1 MKKLILSLL
10 MVLPLCAI
18 AQGNGSALVVENVAH
33 EQQTKAEPSL
43 SIAVF
48 SYQECWDA
56 MHEVAKVKTEIA
68 ALRDQYTMELKRAEA
83 DFNAKY
89 EDFLEQQAKLA
100 SSIRNKR
107 QAELQKIMEENL
119 AFKAKSQETLAST
132 EAAKLAP
139 VKEKFQQVIE
149 KVAKDG
155 KYNMVMN
162 RDNGAIPF
170 IDNVRIV
177 DVTDAIIARLKN

>member
-1 MKKLILSLL
+1 MRRITLSILIS
-10 MVLPLCAI
+10 LPLFAA
-18 AQGNGSALVVENVAH
+18 AQEVTTVTSAEAAPTT
-33 EQQTKAEPSL
+33 QQITAEPSL

-48 SYQECWDA
+48 SYEKCWEA
-56 MHEVAKVKTEIA
+56 MPEVTKVKAEIA
-68 ALRDQYTMELKRAEA
+68 TLHDQYAAELKRAEA

-89 EDFLEQQAKLA
+89 EDFLEQQSKLA

-132 EAAKLAP
+132 EVAKLAP
-139 VKEKFQQVIE
+139 IKEKLQQVIE

-162 RDNGAIPF
+162 RDNGTIPF

-177 DVTDAIIARLKN
+177 DITDAIIAKLK

>member
-1 MKKLILSLL
+1 MKKLILSILL
-10 MVLPLCAI
+10 SLPLFAM
-18 AQGNGSALVVENVAH
+18 AQETVTASATEVGASS
-33 EQQTKAEPSL
+33 QQTTAEKPL

-48 SYQECWDA
+48 SYEKCWESMFD
-56 MHEVAKVKTEIA
+56 VTKVKNEIS
-68 ALRDQYTMELKRAEA
+68 ALREQYMAELKRAEA
-83 DFNAKY
+83 DFNEKY

-100 SSIRNKR
+100 PSIRNKR

-139 VKEKFQQVIE
+139 AKEKLQKTIE
-149 KVAKDG
+149 AVAKSG
-155 KYNMVMN
+155 NYNMVMN
-162 RDNGAIPF
+162 NDNNAIPF

-177 DVTDAIIARLKN
+177 DITSVIISKLK

>member
-1 MKKLILSLL
+1 MKKLILSILL
-10 MVLPLCAI
+10 SLPLFAM
-18 AQGNGSALVVENVAH
+18 AQETVTASATETEAAT
-33 EQQTKAEPSL
+33 QQTTAEKPL

-48 SYQECWDA
+48 SYEKCWES
-56 MHEVAKVKTEIA
+56 MFEVTKAKNEIS
-68 ALRDQYTMELKRAEA
+68 ALREQYMAELKRAEA
-83 DFNAKY
+83 DFNEKY

-100 SSIRNKR
+100 PSIRNKR

-139 VKEKFQQVIE
+139 AKEKLQKTIE
-149 KVAKDG
+149 TVAKSG
-155 KYNMVMN
+155 NYNMVMN
-162 RDNGAIPF
+162 SDNNAIPF

-177 DVTDAIIARLKN
+177 DITSVIISKLK

>member
-1 MKKLILSLL
+1 MLSL
-10 MVLPLCAI
+10 PLFAM
-18 AQGNGSALVVENVAH
+18 AQETTPASTSEVGASS
-33 EQQTKAEPSL
+33 QQTTAEKSL

-48 SYQECWDA
+48 SYEKCWDS
-56 MHEVAKVKTEIA
+56 MFEVTKVKNEIN
-68 ALRDQYTMELKRAEA
+68 ALRDQYVAELKRAEA
-83 DFNAKY
+83 DFNEKY

-100 SSIRNKR
+100 PSIRNKR

-139 VKEKFQQVIE
+139 AKEKLQKAIE
-149 KVAKDG
+149 TVAKSG
-155 KYNMVMN
+155 NYNMVMN
-162 RDNGAIPF
+162 SDNNAIPF

-177 DVTDAIIARLKN
+177 DITSTIISKMK

>member
-1 MKKLILSLL
+1 MKKLILSILL
-10 MVLPLCAI
+10 SLPLFAM
-18 AQGNGSALVVENVAH
+18 AQETVTASATEVGASS
-33 EQQTKAEPSL
+33 QQTTAEEPL

-48 SYQECWDA
+48 SYEKCWESMFD
-56 MHEVAKVKTEIA
+56 VTKVKNEIS
-68 ALRDQYTMELKRAEA
+68 ALREQYMAELKRAEA
-83 DFNAKY
+83 DFNEKY

-100 SSIRNKR
+100 PSIRNKR

-139 VKEKFQQVIE
+139 AKEKLQKTIE
-149 KVAKDG
+149 AVAKSG
-155 KYNMVMN
+155 NYNMVMN
-162 RDNGAIPF
+162 NDNNAIPF

-177 DVTDAIIARLKN
+177 DITSVIISKLK

>member
-1 MKKLILSLL
+1 MLSL
-10 MVLPLCAI
+10 PLFVM
-18 AQGNGSALVVENVAH
+18 AQETVPASATEAGGSS
-33 EQQTKAEPSL
+33 QQTTADKPL

-48 SYQECWDA
+48 SYEKCWES
-56 MHEVAKVKTEIA
+56 MFEVTKVKNEIN
-68 ALRDQYTMELKRAEA
+68 ALREQYMAELKRAEA
-83 DFNAKY
+83 DFNEKY

-100 SSIRNKR
+100 PSIRNKR

-139 VKEKFQQVIE
+139 AKEKLQKTIE
-149 KVAKDG
+149 AVAKSG
-155 KYNMVMN
+155 NYNMVMN
-162 RDNGAIPF
+162 NDNNAIPF

-177 DVTDAIIARLKN
+177 DITSTIISKLK